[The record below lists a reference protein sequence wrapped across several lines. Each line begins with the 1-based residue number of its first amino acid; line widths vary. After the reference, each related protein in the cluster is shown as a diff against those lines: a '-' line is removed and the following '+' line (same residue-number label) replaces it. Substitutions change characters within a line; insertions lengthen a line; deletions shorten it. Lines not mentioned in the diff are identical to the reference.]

1 MLVYLNARPR
11 SGAYGGANAFLR
23 SLVAE
28 LQRRGVR
35 TTADPDDPFDVGL
48 LNALTEAL
56 DLEAVRRLADRGKPL
71 VHRKT
76 GYLGRGSAGQRAIVG
91 GVVLG
96 DAQQVAFDPYV
107 AHTIFQSR
115 YSRDVFVAAGHR
127 GSSSVIHNGVDETVF
142 NLEQRR
148 FPFGHRQRSFWRPGE
163 PLRVVVSSW
172 SSDENKGFPEYR
184 RIDGQLDGRADV
196 RVSLVGRAPADAG
209 FRTIRVLRPRGPRRL
224 ADTLRREH
232 VILQLA
238 RWETCSN
245 ALLEGLNC
253 GLPAVYL
260 DSGANAELAAPY
272 GVAYEGDLFA
282 ALDELRERYGDI
294 VARLPENPFRIRI
307 VADRYLRLL
316 EAVAAGQAPDGS
328 EVTP

>member
-23 SLVAE
+23 SLVGE
-28 LQRRGVR
+28 LERRGVR
-35 TTADPDDPFDVGL
+35 TTADPADPFDVGL
-48 LNALTEAL
+48 LNALTEGL
-56 DLEAVRRLADRGKPL
+56 DLDAVRRLADRGRPL

-76 GYLGRGSAGQRAIVG
+76 GYLGRGSVGQRAIVG

-96 DAQQVAFDPYV
+96 DAQQVAFDPYL

-115 YSRDVFVAAGHR
+115 YSRDVFVATGHR
-127 GSSSVIHNGVDETVF
+127 GSSSVIHNGVDEGVF
-142 NLEQRR
+142 NLDQRR
-148 FPFGHRQRSFWRPGE
+148 FPFGQRRRSFWRPGE
-163 PLRVVVSSW
+163 PIHVVISSW

-196 RVSLVGRAPADAG
+196 RVTLVGRAPADAG
-209 FRTIRVLRPRGPRRL
+209 FERIRVLRPRGPRRL
-224 ADTLRREH
+224 ADTLRRGH

-238 RWETCSN
+238 KWETCSN

-260 DSGANAELAAPY
+260 DSGANAEIAAPY

-282 ALDELRERYGDI
+282 SLDRVRERYADV
-294 VARLPENPFRIRI
+294 VARLPENPYRIRL
-307 VADRYLRLL
+307 VADRYLEVL
-316 EAVAAGQAPDGS
+316 ESVAAGTVPAGS
-328 EVTP
+328 EST